1 MNKKFLSRDIYDK
14 TPRCKHFFRIMKV
27 TTLFLFVLI
36 FCLHAENSNS
46 QNVMIT
52 LKKNNAE
59 LESVLN
65 DIEKQTDYLFV
76 YNKYVNVERK
86 VSVDLNK
93 RPLEEALNQLFKG
106 TNVKYLVDG
115 AYIVLSAQNIV
126 IEADKSLTP
135 IIQQGRIISGVVKDS
150 SGEPVIGANIVIKG
164 SKSLGTVTDVNG
176 RFSINVENGRMLT
189 VSYIGYNTK
198 DVQIGNTKSIDILL
212 VEDTQTLDEVVV
224 VGYGS
229 QRKATLTGAVSAISN
244 EEIITTK
251 NESVKNMLTGK
262 VPGVRVVQKS
272 SQPGEFNTSFDIR
285 GFGNPLVVID
295 GIPRDN
301 MDRLDANDIES
312 LSVLKDA
319 SAAIYGV
326 RAANGVVLITTKKG
340 KKGSLQLEYTG
351 NMTWQNPSG
360 SPKSADA
367 IGWMTLKNEKANHN
381 VNGDALLPFNKDD
394 FEAYRTGTKLSTDW
408 WDVCMRDFAPQ
419 TQHTLSATGGSD
431 KVQFYLSA
439 GYMYQES
446 FIETNSLNYE
456 RYNVRS
462 NVSAKLSNYLTFDLN
477 MNGIL
482 DQQNRPLDDPQWI
495 IRNFQRCPAIQ
506 PVYANGNPNYLQY
519 GLIEG
524 ENPVAQLS
532 RDISGY
538 NDRNKKWFQSS
549 MSLTY
554 DVPFVKGLQAKGLLS
569 YDLQIEDNSVYE
581 KAYNQY
587 EYDAASDQYIT
598 KERKAKTT
606 FRREYYSKWAT
617 LYQFALN
624 YNRKFNSMHNISGM
638 LLLEGQKRKGDNFFA
653 KRELSIFLDQLFA
666 GNSTN
671 QEANMQTG
679 SGALYEKTNL
689 GLIGKFGYDYVSKY
703 LAEFS
708 FRYDGSSMFGTGSQW
723 GFFPSASLGWRIS
736 EENFWKESS
745 LDFINNVKI
754 RASYGKMGDDGA
766 ANYQFI
772 SGYNYP
778 SGGVVFDGD
787 FINAAQSKGIPNRN
801 ITWYIAKTL
810 NLGVDAEAWNGLLG
824 ASFDYFVRERSGL
837 LAKRNLSLP
846 DVVGADLPQ
855 ENLNG
860 DRTRGLEVELSHR
873 NRIGD
878 FNYNIKGLFS
888 FTQTRNTYEERGRA
902 GNSYKNWRDNGNDRI
917 RDIQWGWSGYGQFV
931 SYDQIANN
939 NFYIGHNA
947 LPGDYIYEDWNGD
960 GQIND
965 LDKHPIGYNGSPL
978 VNFSL
983 SLGAQYKGFDLNM
996 LLQGASMFYVKYVE
1010 QLREPMWG
1018 NSNSNALAYFLD
1030 RWHLEDMYAN
1040 PYDHD
1045 AVWIPGKYP
1054 NTGTLPDEN
1063 SVYNF
1068 HNASYLRLKS
1078 IELGYTLPTWI
1089 TMKAGINSARVFVN
1103 GYNLLTFKK
1112 VELDPEHPNDQN
1124 GNAYPLNRT
1133 FSIGLNVKF

>member
-1 MNKKFLSRDIYDK
+1 
-14 TPRCKHFFRIMKV
+14 MKI
-27 TTLFLFVLI
+27 TTLFLFVII

-46 QNVMIT
+46 QNVSIT
-52 LKKNNAE
+52 LKEKNVM
-59 LESVLN
+59 LESILDN
-65 DIEKQTDYLFV
+65 IEEQTDYLFV
-76 YNKYVNVERK
+76 YNKYVNVNRK
-86 VSVDLNK
+86 VSIDKKKGSLQEVLNI
-93 RPLEEALNQLFKG
+93 LFEG
-106 TNVKYLVDG
+106 TDIKYTVDG
-115 AYIVLSAQNIV
+115 SYIILSARNTGEGNGKV
-126 IEADKSLTP
+126 TLKEAR
-135 IIQQGRIISGVVKDS
+135 QGRVVSGIVKDMA
-150 SGEPVIGANIVIKG
+150 GEPIIGANIVVKG
-164 SKSLGTVTDVNG
+164 SKSLGTVTDTDG
-176 RFSINVENGRMLT
+176 KFTLEIENGKILL

-198 DVQIGNTKSIDILL
+198 EISIGSESFIEIRLS
-212 VEDTQTLDEVVV
+212 EDTHKLEEVVV

-229 QRKATLTGAVSAISN
+229 QRKTTLTGAVSAIN
-244 EEIITTK
+244 NQEIVTTK

-272 SQPGEFNTSFDIR
+272 AQPGEFNNSFDIR
-285 GFGNPLVVID
+285 GFGNPLVIID

-340 KKGSLQLEYTG
+340 KKGALQLEYTG

-381 VNGDALLPFNKDD
+381 VNGDALLPFGPED
-394 FEAYRTGTKLSTDW
+394 FEAYRNGSRLSTDW
-408 WDVCMRDFAPQ
+408 WDVCMRQFAPQ

-431 KVQFYLSA
+431 KIQFYLST

-456 RYNVRS
+456 RFNVRS

-477 MNGIL
+477 MNGIM

-506 PVYANGNPNYLQY
+506 PVYANNNHNYLQY

-549 MSLTY
+549 MSLAY
-554 DVPFVKGLQAKGLLS
+554 DVPFIKGLQAKGLFS

-581 KAYNQY
+581 KAYNQF

-617 LYQFALN
+617 LYQLALN
-624 YNRKFNSMHNISGM
+624 YNRKFNNRHNVSGL

-679 SGALYEKTNL
+679 NSALYEKSNL
-689 GLIGKFGYDYVSKY
+689 GLVGKFAYDYLSKY

-708 FRYDGSSMFGTGSQW
+708 FRYDGSSMFGAGNQW
-723 GFFPSASLGWRIS
+723 GFFPSASLGWRVS
-736 EENFWKESS
+736 EENFWKDSKLS
-745 LDFINNVKI
+745 VINNAKLRV
-754 RASYGKMGDDGA
+754 SYGKMGDDGA

-778 SGGVVFDGD
+778 SGGVVFDGN
-787 FINAAQSKGIPNRN
+787 FVNAAESKGIPNRN
-801 ITWYIAKTL
+801 ITWYVAKTL
-810 NLGVDAEAWNGLLG
+810 NLGIDVEAWNGLIG
-824 ASFDYFVRERSGL
+824 ASFDYFTRERTGL
-837 LAKRNLSLP
+837 LATRSLSLP
-846 DVVGADLPQ
+846 DVVGANLPQ

-860 DRTRGLEVELSHR
+860 DRTRGMEVELSHR

-878 FNYNIKGLFS
+878 FGYNVKGLFS
-888 FTQTRNTYEERGRA
+888 FTQTKNTYQERGKS
-902 GNSYKNWRDNGNDRI
+902 GNSYKNWRDNGNNRNTG
-917 RDIQWGWSGYGQFV
+917 IQWGWSGLGQFT
-931 SYDQIANN
+931 SYDQIANHGS
-939 NFYIGHNA
+939 YIGHNT

-996 LLQGASMFYVKYVE
+996 LLQGATMFYVKYVE

-1018 NSNSNALAYFLD
+1018 NSNSNALEYFLD

-1054 NTGTLPDEN
+1054 YTGTLPDEN

-1089 TMKAGINSARVFVN
+1089 TMKAGINSARIFVN
-1103 GYNLLTFKK
+1103 GYNLLTFKG
-1112 VELDPEHPNDQN
+1112 VELDPEHPNDQY